1 MLRCT
6 HRTQAGSCKLCSCLA
21 SSFSGGAPGRQT
33 DSRCSE
39 SEETTVGMKRWTWFR
54 LSTAPFGVSDFKKLH
69 VWRKAHALAVHTHR
83 VATGMRR
90 SQDQSL
96 RGQIIRAAMSIPA
109 NIVEGRRQE
118 SEREFA
124 RFLRIALNSGC
135 ELEYHLILARDIGAM
150 SPSDADSLLRECI
163 EVRRMLHGLLNK
175 LGGRPARA
183 QPRTADMKAPSK

>member
-1 MLRCT
+1 
-6 HRTQAGSCKLCSCLA
+6 
-21 SSFSGGAPGRQT
+21 
-33 DSRCSE
+33 
-39 SEETTVGMKRWTWFR
+39 MKRWTWFR

-69 VWRKAHALAVHTHR
+69 VWRKAHALAVRTHR

-183 QPRTADMKAPSK
+183 QPRTANMKAPSK

>member
-1 MLRCT
+1 M
-6 HRTQAGSCKLCSCLA
+6 
-21 SSFSGGAPGRQT
+21 
-33 DSRCSE
+33 DSRCRE
-39 SEETTVGMKRWTWFR
+39 SEETTLGMKRWLSSR
-54 LSTAPFGVSDFKKLH
+54 LSTATFRVSDFKKLK
-69 VWRKAHALAVHTHR
+69 VWAKAHALAVHAHR

-118 SEREFA
+118 SEKEFA

-175 LGGRPARA
+175 LGGRPAAPKSRSA
-183 QPRTADMKAPSK
+183 SMQAPSK